1 MPDSPARPARLLRVE
16 RHDGGVAVATFEGA
30 ESMNAFDP
38 ETLGALRVT
47 LQALL
52 DDPDVRAI
60 VLTGSDGVF
69 CAGADIREF
78 QRSIQAGTTTAF
90 VLAATEELHELLLAI
105 WRSDTV
111 FVAAV
116 NGAAAGGG
124 LGLALVADYR
134 VASPGAR
141 LAASYFRLGLCP
153 DGGSTWLLPRLIG
166 TQRAKRFFFDNEVMG
181 ADEAL
186 ATGAV
191 DEVTSSEH
199 LLERAVAVATKWGAW
214 SAASRGSTKRLL
226 SMQAGD
232 FAAQLDAE
240 RGLITSS
247 AASAAFAEGVAAFLE
262 KREPH
267 FP

>member
-1 MPDSPARPARLLRVE
+1 MAHSSPAITVE
-16 RHDGGVAVATFEGA
+16 RQDAGVVIVSFTNA

-38 ETLGALRVT
+38 ATLRSLRETLEG
-47 LQALL
+47 LL
-52 DDPDVRAI
+52 DDPGVRAI
-60 VLTGSDGVF
+60 VMTGSGSVF
-69 CAGADIREF
+69 CAGADINEF
-78 QRSIQAGTTTAF
+78 QAGIDAGSVATF
-90 VLAATEELHELLLAI
+90 VLEATEELHRLLLSI

-111 FVAAV
+111 FVAAI

-153 DGGSTWLLPRLIG
+153 DGGATWLLPRLVG
-166 TQRAKRFFFDNEVMG
+166 TQRARRFFFDNEVMG
-181 ADEAL
+181 ADEAQ

-191 DEVTSSEH
+191 DEVVGSEH
-199 LLERAVAVATKWGAW
+199 LMERAVAVASKWGAW
-214 SAASRGSTKRLL
+214 SAASRQSTKRLL

-240 RGLITSS
+240 RGLITAS
-247 AASAAFAEGVAAFLE
+247 AASPDFAEGVAAFLE
-262 KREPH
+262 KREPR
-267 FP
+267 FS